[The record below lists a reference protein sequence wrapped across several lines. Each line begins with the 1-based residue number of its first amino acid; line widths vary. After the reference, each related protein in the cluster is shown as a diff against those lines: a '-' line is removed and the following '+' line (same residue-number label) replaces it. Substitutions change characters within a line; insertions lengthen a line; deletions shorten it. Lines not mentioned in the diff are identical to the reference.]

1 MGSTIALQYTLD
13 HPEDVSRLALLASLP
28 GLPEEMAEAR
38 ETQMA
43 FIKSHNLREIAEN
56 RVGAAFTESAD
67 QGVRAR
73 ATSPTSR
80 SQKRSTRSSPTGSE
94 SQRSLSRSGRRT
106 DSSPSLIDDS
116 TRQQRRA
123 LARPIGQR
131 TGVIPGHSQTRNTP
145 PYLHPPV
152 TVRVRRGA
160 AARATCWSAGTRTTW
175 SWAGGQR
182 RPPLAGGLI
191 LSHLDQRQR
200 QVAVACRPPGIFR
213 AAGWLRA
220 VSRTRL
226 RSRGRPARPNIRPP
240 SCSFMTGTPAC
251 AASFLNR
258 LDT

>member
-80 SQKRSTRSSPTGSE
+80 SPKRSTRSSPTGSE

-131 TGVIPGHSQTRNTP
+131 TGVIPGHSQTPASAGDSKGSAWGGGQGDLLVSRDAHNLVVGGRSASSTAGGRSHPSP
-145 PYLHPPV
+145 PGPAPAPGRGRLPSARDFP
-152 TVRVRRGA
+152 RRWLASGGEQDALAEQGQAGA
-160 AARATCWSAGTRTTW
+160 AEHPTA
-175 SWAGGQR
+175 
-182 RPPLAGGLI
+182 
-191 LSHLDQRQR
+191 
-200 QVAVACRPPGIFR
+200 
-213 AAGWLRA
+213 
-220 VSRTRL
+220 
-226 RSRGRPARPNIRPP
+226 
-240 SCSFMTGTPAC
+240 FM
-251 AASFLNR
+251 
-258 LDT
+258 